1 MSPKVNEAAKIAKIH
16 YIYQQRPNKER
27 ADNFAKRKLGR
38 LGYELDPSNTDKDVL
53 TAKRGDNIHIN
64 YTGTNIESPR
74 DILSDAA
81 LAVGLQSKNK
91 QFSDR
96 RKKTRDIMRKY
107 DKELEGKADY
117 SLGGHSLGSSIALNT
132 MKESKSI
139 RDRVKKVHVF
149 NPGYTKPFH
158 ESLKVDKATKKELD
172 KKVNIHRVSGDVVS
186 AHAHTQTAF
195 GNLFEYKHADKDA
208 DLLDKHSLYTFTNV
222 DI

>member
-1 MSPKVNEAAKIAKIH
+1 MSPKVNEAAKIAQIH
-16 YIYQQRPNKER
+16 YIYQRRPNKER

-38 LGYELDPSNTDKDVL
+38 IGYELDSSNTDKDVL

-107 DKELEGKADY
+107 GDDKDY
-117 SLGGHSLGSSIALNT
+117 SLGGHSLGGSIALNT

-149 NPGYTKPFH
+149 NPGITPLFNN
-158 ESLKVDKATKKELD
+158 SIKVDKPIKKELD
-172 KKVNIHRVSGDVVS
+172 KKVTIHRVKGDVVS
-186 AHAHTQTAF
+186 AHANKEVSF
-195 GNLFEYKHADKDA
+195 GQLAEYKHGDKDS
-208 DLLDKHSLYTFTNV
+208 DILDKHSLDTFTNV
-222 DI
+222 DL

>member
-1 MSPKVNEAAKIAKIH
+1 MPKVNEAAKIAKIH

-38 LGYELDPSNTDKDVL
+38 LGYELDSSNTDKDVL

-81 LAVGLQSKNK
+81 LAVGLQSKNT

-96 RKKTRDIMRKY
+96 RKKTRDIMRQY
-107 DKELEGKADY
+107 GDDKDY
-117 SLGGHSLGSSIALNT
+117 SLGGHSLGGSIALNT

-139 RDRVKKVHVF
+139 RDRVSKVHVF
-149 NPGYTKPFH
+149 NPGITPLFNN
-158 ESLKVDKATKKELD
+158 SIKVDKPIKKELD
-172 KKVNIHRVSGDVVS
+172 KKVTIHRVKGDVVS
-186 AHAHTQTAF
+186 AHANKEVSF
-195 GNLFEYKHADKDA
+195 GQLAEYKHGDKDS
-208 DLLDKHSLYTFTNV
+208 DILDKHSLDTFTNV
-222 DI
+222 DL

>member
-1 MSPKVNEAAKIAKIH
+1 MPNVNEAAKIAQIH

-38 LGYELDPSNTDKDVL
+38 LGYELDSSNTDKDVL

-117 SLGGHSLGSSIALNT
+117 SLGGHSLGGSIALNT

-139 RDRVKKVHVF
+139 RDRVKTVHAF

-158 ESLKVDKATKKELD
+158 DSLKVDKETKKELN
-172 KKVNIHRVSGDVVS
+172 KKINIHRVKNDIVS
-186 AHAHTQTAF
+186 AHANKETAF
-195 GNLFEYKHADKDA
+195 GNLFEYKHADKDS
-208 DLLDKHSLYTFTNV
+208 DLFEKHNLETFANV
-222 DI
+222 DM

>member
-1 MSPKVNEAAKIAKIH
+1 MSPKVNEAAKIAQIH

-27 ADNFAKRKLGR
+27 ADNLAKRKLGR
-38 LGYELDPSNTDKDVL
+38 LGYELDSSNTDKDVL

-96 RKKTRDIMRKY
+96 RKKTRDIMRQY
-107 DKELEGKADY
+107 GDDKDY
-117 SLGGHSLGSSIALNT
+117 SLGGHSLGGSIALNT

-139 RDRVKKVHVF
+139 RDRVSKVHVF
-149 NPGYTKPFH
+149 NPGITPLFNN
-158 ESLKVDKATKKELD
+158 SIKVDKPIKKELD
-172 KKVNIHRVSGDVVS
+172 KKVTIHRVKGDIVS
-186 AHAHTQTAF
+186 AHANKEVSF
-195 GNLFEYKHADKDA
+195 GQLAEYKHEDKDS
-208 DLLDKHSLYTFTNV
+208 DILDKHSLDTFTNV
-222 DI
+222 DM